1 MIRGLYTAASG
12 ALSTLQAVDVVVNNI
27 ANLSTP
33 GFKKD
38 IPLQESFSK
47 ILNRKIARQE
57 EINKIRNT
65 FTDFSEGK
73 LISTKD
79 KFDFAIEGDGF
90 FVISTPQGI
99 AYTRAGNFTL
109 DKTGML
115 TTLEGFPVMG
125 ERGIIT
131 IPRKSKNQ
139 VKITSKGK
147 VIVEGRVI
155 NTILIESFSNLSSLQ
170 KIGNNLFQPSGRTA
184 INRVKEISLKQEYLE
199 ISNVDPLQEMVNL
212 ITNFRTYEIN
222 QKVIQFQDDTLEK
235 VCNEI
240 GRIR

>member
-1 MIRGLYTAASG
+1 
-12 ALSTLQAVDVVVNNI
+12 
-27 ANLSTP
+27 
-33 GFKKD
+33 
-38 IPLQESFSK
+38 
-47 ILNRKIARQE
+47 
-57 EINKIRNT
+57 
-65 FTDFSEGK
+65 
-73 LISTKD
+73 
-79 KFDFAIEGDGF
+79 
-90 FVISTPQGI
+90 
-99 AYTRAGNFTL
+99 
-109 DKTGML
+109 ML

-131 IPRKSKNQ
+131 VPRKSKNQ
-139 VKITSKGK
+139 VKITTKGK

-155 NTILIESFSNLSSLQ
+155 NTILIESFSNPSSLQ

-184 INRVKEISLKQEYLE
+184 INKVKEISLKQEYLE

-212 ITNFRTYEIN
+212 ITNFRAYEIN